1 VDKTK
6 ILPISSSDEQNA
18 MLIDCV
24 PDSWYKFPHLI
35 CSVGQGYAT
44 TEIVYTAGFKK
55 TLNCARLIQSKKF
68 LIVIKSKLQHLYGP
82 LT

>member
-1 VDKTK
+1 
-6 ILPISSSDEQNA
+6 

-35 CSVGQGYAT
+35 CSVGQGYVT

-55 TLNCARLIQSKKF
+55 
-68 LIVIKSKLQHLYGP
+68 H
-82 LT
+82 